1 MKSMTVKRGVAM
13 LKGIVVFLLFVLIK
27 IAYNYVYTIT
37 GNLIADAMV
46 DYHVNF
52 THASGTWAPAAIA
65 VINSGGIRAS
75 INKGKC

>member
-1 MKSMTVKRGVAM
+1 MKSMAVN
-13 LKGIVVFLLFVLIK
+13 VVDFLFCLFVCVFLIK
-27 IAYNYVYTIT
+27 IACKCLHNIT

-75 INKGKC
+75 ISKGKC